1 MHNTGEAKRVGG
13 EPEELWAT
21 AGFEPRE
28 FGGLEWGRATVS
40 PLWDGEWPL
49 YCASSLAFRLQ
60 DISRPKFQQLGQGQG

>member
-28 FGGLEWGRATVS
+28 FGGLE
-40 PLWDGEWPL
+40 
-49 YCASSLAFRLQ
+49 
-60 DISRPKFQQLGQGQG
+60 